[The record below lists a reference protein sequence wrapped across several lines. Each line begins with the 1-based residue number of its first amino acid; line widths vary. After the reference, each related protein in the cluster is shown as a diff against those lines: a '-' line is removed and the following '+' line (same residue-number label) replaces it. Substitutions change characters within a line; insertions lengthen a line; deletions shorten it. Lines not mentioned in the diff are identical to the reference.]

1 MASRKTAAKKAP
13 AKKKASAK
21 KAPAKKPAAKKAPA
35 KKKAAAKKAP
45 AKKKAVA
52 KKAPAK
58 KKAVAKKA
66 PAKKAPA
73 KKKAVAKKAPAKKA
87 PAKKKAAA
95 KKAPAKKKA
104 AAKKAP
110 AKKKAVAKKAPAKKA
125 PAKTKA
131 VTKKAPAKKAPA
143 KKKAVAKKAPTK
155 KAPSRKKAA
164 TAKIARAVGEL
175 QKFDDFKPYKP
186 GRGESYMNDEQIDH
200 FRGILLD
207 WRGELVD
214 EVSRTVSHM
223 KDEAANFP
231 DPADRATQE
240 EEFSLELRTRDRE
253 RKLIKKIDST
263 LDRLQND
270 DYGYCDACGIE
281 IGIQRLE
288 ARPTATLCID
298 CKTLAEIKERQELG

>member
-1 MASRKTAAKKAP
+1 MASRKP
-13 AKKKASAK
+13 ASAK
-21 KAPAKKPAAKKAPA
+21 AKKAPA
-35 KKKAAAKKAP
+35 KKKAAVKKAPAKKKAAAKKTPAKKKAAAKKTPAKKKAAAKKTPAKKKAVAKKAP

-66 PAKKAPA
+66 PAKKQTTV
-73 KKKAVAKKAPAKKA
+73 KKV
-87 PAKKKAAA
+87 AA
-95 KKAPAKKKA
+95 KTPKKTPA
-104 AAKKAP
+104 
-110 AKKKAVAKKAPAKKA
+110 
-125 PAKTKA
+125 
-131 VTKKAPAKKAPA
+131 
-143 KKKAVAKKAPTK
+143 
-155 KAPSRKKAA
+155 KAA
-164 TAKIARAVGEL
+164 TSAKRKPKLARAVGQL
-175 QKFDDFKPYKP
+175 QNFDDFKPYKP
-186 GRGESYMNDEQIDH
+186 GRGESYMNDEQIEH
-200 FRGILLD
+200 FRGILLN

-214 EVSRTVSHM
+214 EVTRTVSHM

-281 IGIQRLE
+281 IGVQRLE